1 MSSSAVK
8 SAFLT
13 LRDENSASPPCA
25 SIVCLLDKLI
35 LSPSDSLVA
44 AAPQL
49 PPHELTSD
57 LILLLELARDLS
69 YYQHGIEDVTQ
80 TFVKLSALIHEIS
93 HSSCLEMNSTM
104 WGLVLDSFKRIV
116 QVFFGNVE
124 TERPIIR
131 NVALIKP
138 TKNCLESLR
147 LLFSLYQTAASL
159 SENGQL
165 LNFVL
170 EVVAC
175 FQGGSKHSTYFS
187 DNYSISR
194 GVCEVL
200 TIAFAMIGEA
210 YSRVGASLPVEIWKS
225 TIVVLRKVMD
235 ILASKGLLMED
246 NTVATFYVELLQ
258 CLHLVPAEPRGYLA
272 EHVTG
277 FVASLRIF
285 FRYGLVNKPSV
296 MNQPTD
302 HLKGVGLTSQNMPF
316 EVSNQPKSGPYRP
329 PHLRKKVAGNQQRKH
344 EESLV
349 SSGHE
354 FISSDSDCSDN
365 DGSVMDNSKACLAK
379 ARLAAIIC
387 VQDLCRADPKL
398 FTTQWTMLLPSNDEL
413 QHRLS
418 MLSFAS
424 CLLYAVELRY
434 ELLSFRPFIKVRIVA
449 ASTIMAMLDG
459 PASVSLQVAEFKE
472 HSKHGS
478 FTTLSSSLGHILMQ
492 LHSGTLYSRMPPEL
506 LARVISS
513 LQSTI
518 EKGFPYHNDR
528 NSLLAAAIICLTRAL
543 SVPASMCV
551 NNMLLGE
558 ISSGYLEGQSSGVLF
573 TLFQYSERL
582 STPSISLEALQALKS
597 LSHNYPNV
605 MTLCWEQISSIIY
618 GVLSIFPDES
628 SRLWRGN
635 VEQTAAS
642 LKERVVMTAAVKVDL
657 FPFDLMLFSGPALPA
672 LRLGPTP
679 VCPGRAPVLDESL
692 RAISGFKGTEDLSTD
707 KSLDS
712 PFTSDYVKT
721 KAISSAPSYSLE
733 TPVSTIDGSQTCI
746 LASERW
752 LEATI
757 KHMPLIINH
766 SSAMVRAASVTC
778 FAGMTSPVFI
788 SLPEDKQEYI
798 TVSSINAALYD
809 EVPSVRS
816 AACRAIGVIG
826 CFPQIYHSAEVL
838 EKFILAAERNAHD
851 SLVSSPNSRVI
862 ISLHI
867 ENIAAQCWLMAW
879 YQMGLCALLYD
890 GMALYSPNRLSDSIP
905 LAFLVLALT
914 DLEVVRITASWA
926 LANICDSLSRCL
938 DELYD
943 GRSSIGSTKCF
954 EYTTLLV
961 DSALRLVR
969 DNDKVKANA
978 IRDLGNLA
986 RSIQFIKQLPSNGD
1000 PLYSMHSKIEYHGGK
1015 GFKDHVKERSQ
1026 SVQSSPGSFDWL
1038 DQMVQAFLSCVTTG
1052 NVKCSSCFLSAARH
1066 SHKHLG
1072 NEVQWN
1078 VCHALSNLFLNK
1090 SLKLQDMDWTSS
1102 VFSILLLLL
1111 RDSSNFK
1118 IRIQATAALAAP
1130 ETINGEIM
1138 ENHIMM
1144 LLKVW
1149 SMLLRTLNQI
1159 RLQNLLTSNTGLPC
1173 KSRSAWK
1180 ILINFLTSTML
1191 HLLALASRCDQRAVQ
1206 DLHVKKASFLEVWIE
1221 NLCSSVGDT
1230 SNSLDEAKHASV
1242 DQKRDVIYRTI
1253 ESLIKVYESSN
1264 HHLLA
1269 QRFEKIGL

>member
-80 TFVKLSALIHEIS
+80 TFVKLSALNNFVLEAELWKLKVSVVEIQVNIHEIS

-225 TIVVLRKVMD
+225 TIV
-235 ILASKGLLMED
+235 
-246 NTVATFYVELLQ
+246 
-258 CLHLVPAEPRGYLA
+258 
-272 EHVTG
+272 VTG

-434 ELLSFRPFIKVRIVA
+434 ELLSFRPFIKV
-449 ASTIMAMLDG
+449 
-459 PASVSLQVAEFKE
+459 
-472 HSKHGS
+472 
-478 FTTLSSSLGHILMQ
+478 SSYIHI
-492 LHSGTLYSRMPPEL
+492 
-506 LARVISS
+506 
-513 LQSTI
+513 
-518 EKGFPYHNDR
+518 
-528 NSLLAAAIICLTRAL
+528 
-543 SVPASMCV
+543 
-551 NNMLLGE
+551 
-558 ISSGYLEGQSSGVLF
+558 
-573 TLFQYSERL
+573 
-582 STPSISLEALQALKS
+582 
-597 LSHNYPNV
+597 
-605 MTLCWEQISSIIY
+605 
-618 GVLSIFPDES
+618 
-628 SRLWRGN
+628 
-635 VEQTAAS
+635 
-642 LKERVVMTAAVKVDL
+642 
-657 FPFDLMLFSGPALPA
+657 
-672 LRLGPTP
+672 
-679 VCPGRAPVLDESL
+679 
-692 RAISGFKGTEDLSTD
+692 D
-707 KSLDS
+707 K
-712 PFTSDYVKT
+712 
-721 KAISSAPSYSLE
+721 
-733 TPVSTIDGSQTCI
+733 
-746 LASERW
+746 
-752 LEATI
+752 
-757 KHMPLIINH
+757 
-766 SSAMVRAASVTC
+766 
-778 FAGMTSPVFI
+778 
-788 SLPEDKQEYI
+788 
-798 TVSSINAALYD
+798 
-809 EVPSVRS
+809 
-816 AACRAIGVIG
+816 
-826 CFPQIYHSAEVL
+826 
-838 EKFILAAERNAHD
+838 
-851 SLVSSPNSRVI
+851 
-862 ISLHI
+862 
-867 ENIAAQCWLMAW
+867 
-879 YQMGLCALLYD
+879 
-890 GMALYSPNRLSDSIP
+890 
-905 LAFLVLALT
+905 
-914 DLEVVRITASWA
+914 
-926 LANICDSLSRCL
+926 
-938 DELYD
+938 
-943 GRSSIGSTKCF
+943 
-954 EYTTLLV
+954 
-961 DSALRLVR
+961 
-969 DNDKVKANA
+969 
-978 IRDLGNLA
+978 
-986 RSIQFIKQLPSNGD
+986 
-1000 PLYSMHSKIEYHGGK
+1000 
-1015 GFKDHVKERSQ
+1015 
-1026 SVQSSPGSFDWL
+1026 
-1038 DQMVQAFLSCVTTG
+1038 
-1052 NVKCSSCFLSAARH
+1052 
-1066 SHKHLG
+1066 
-1072 NEVQWN
+1072 
-1078 VCHALSNLFLNK
+1078 
-1090 SLKLQDMDWTSS
+1090 
-1102 VFSILLLLL
+1102 
-1111 RDSSNFK
+1111 
-1118 IRIQATAALAAP
+1118 
-1130 ETINGEIM
+1130 
-1138 ENHIMM
+1138 
-1144 LLKVW
+1144 
-1149 SMLLRTLNQI
+1149 
-1159 RLQNLLTSNTGLPC
+1159 
-1173 KSRSAWK
+1173 
-1180 ILINFLTSTML
+1180 
-1191 HLLALASRCDQRAVQ
+1191 
-1206 DLHVKKASFLEVWIE
+1206 
-1221 NLCSSVGDT
+1221 
-1230 SNSLDEAKHASV
+1230 
-1242 DQKRDVIYRTI
+1242 
-1253 ESLIKVYESSN
+1253 
-1264 HHLLA
+1264 
-1269 QRFEKIGL
+1269 

>member
-1 MSSSAVK
+1 
-8 SAFLT
+8 
-13 LRDENSASPPCA
+13 
-25 SIVCLLDKLI
+25 
-35 LSPSDSLVA
+35 
-44 AAPQL
+44 
-49 PPHELTSD
+49 
-57 LILLLELARDLS
+57 
-69 YYQHGIEDVTQ
+69 
-80 TFVKLSALIHEIS
+80 
-93 HSSCLEMNSTM
+93 
-104 WGLVLDSFKRIV
+104 
-116 QVFFGNVE
+116 
-124 TERPIIR
+124 
-131 NVALIKP
+131 
-138 TKNCLESLR
+138 
-147 LLFSLYQTAASL
+147 
-159 SENGQL
+159 
-165 LNFVL
+165 
-170 EVVAC
+170 
-175 FQGGSKHSTYFS
+175 
-187 DNYSISR
+187 
-194 GVCEVL
+194 
-200 TIAFAMIGEA
+200 
-210 YSRVGASLPVEIWKS
+210 
-225 TIVVLRKVMD
+225 
-235 ILASKGLLMED
+235 
-246 NTVATFYVELLQ
+246 
-258 CLHLVPAEPRGYLA
+258 
-272 EHVTG
+272 
-277 FVASLRIF
+277 
-285 FRYGLVNKPSV
+285 
-296 MNQPTD
+296 
-302 HLKGVGLTSQNMPF
+302 
-316 EVSNQPKSGPYRP
+316 
-329 PHLRKKVAGNQQRKH
+329 
-344 EESLV
+344 
-349 SSGHE
+349 
-354 FISSDSDCSDN
+354 
-365 DGSVMDNSKACLAK
+365 
-379 ARLAAIIC
+379 
-387 VQDLCRADPKL
+387 
-398 FTTQWTMLLPSNDEL
+398 MLL
-413 QHRLS
+413 
-418 MLSFAS
+418 
-424 CLLYAVELRY
+424 
-434 ELLSFRPFIKVRIVA
+434 I
-449 ASTIMAMLDG
+449 AST
-459 PASVSLQVAEFKE
+459 P
-472 HSKHGS
+472 
-478 FTTLSSSLGHILMQ
+478 
-492 LHSGTLYSRMPPEL
+492 YSRMPPEL

-642 LKERVVMTAAVKVDL
+642 LKERVVMTAAVK
-657 FPFDLMLFSGPALPA
+657 
-672 LRLGPTP
+672 
-679 VCPGRAPVLDESL
+679 VLDESL

-851 SLVSSPNSRVI
+851 SLVS
-862 ISLHI
+862 
-867 ENIAAQCWLMAW
+867 
-879 YQMGLCALLYD
+879 
-890 GMALYSPNRLSDSIP
+890 
-905 LAFLVLALT
+905 
-914 DLEVVRITASWA
+914 VRITASWA

-1052 NVKCSSCFLSAARH
+1052 NVK
-1066 SHKHLG
+1066 
-1072 NEVQWN
+1072 VQWN

-1130 ETINGEIM
+1130 ETINDYGKSYYDVVKSVEHVV
-1138 ENHIMM
+1138 ENF
-1144 LLKVW
+1144 K
-1149 SMLLRTLNQI
+1149 SDQI
-1159 RLQNLLTSNTGLPC
+1159 AEPSNF
-1173 KSRSAWK
+1173 KYR
-1180 ILINFLTSTML
+1180 I
-1191 HLLALASRCDQRAVQ
+1191 AL
-1206 DLHVKKASFLEVWIE
+1206 
-1221 NLCSSVGDT
+1221 
-1230 SNSLDEAKHASV
+1230 
-1242 DQKRDVIYRTI
+1242 
-1253 ESLIKVYESSN
+1253 
-1264 HHLLA
+1264 
-1269 QRFEKIGL
+1269 